1 MYGAIVDLKADQA
14 RWLCHHP
21 APTKVGVVQ
30 SQRHLSLHA
39 KQLYRDRKVTRL
51 EDQVHPILD

>member
-1 MYGAIVDLKADQA
+1 VYGSIVDLKADQA
-14 RWLCHHP
+14 RSLCHHP
-21 APTKVGVVQ
+21 APTKVDVVQ

-39 KQLYRDRKVTRL
+39 KQLYGGQKMTRS